1 MRFTKMHGLGNDFIV
16 IDAMKKEYFPTPDD
30 ARRLCNRRTGIGAD
44 GLMLVMPSQKADLRM
59 RLLNSDGSTAEMCG
73 NGIRCF
79 AKFAYERGMV
89 RSNPIKIETPAG
101 IKLAE
106 LTVKGGRVTAIR
118 VDMGEPLLDKKD
130 IPMKGEGVCRLET
143 IEALGREFT
152 FSAVNTGVPHMAVF
166 GEVTEEDI
174 LKFGPAL
181 ERHPL
186 FPAKVNV
193 NFINVEPDG
202 SISVR
207 TWERGC
213 GRTLACGTGS
223 CAAAAA
229 LACCLW
235 QRDGA
240 CPNQVR
246 ITVPEGRDYVPE
258 ILPHPDGSCGVL
270 KDSGDDPDITKGME
284 VVARVEILPVEG
296 EIEFCA
302 GEGVGTITQ
311 DGLKIP
317 RGQAAINPVP
327 RQMISDAVRSVYPNR
342 AARVTISIP
351 GGREIAKKTFNPRLG
366 IVGGLSILG
375 TSGVVR
381 PMSEEA
387 LKKLN

>member
-16 IDAMKKEYFPTPDD
+16 IDAMEKEYFPTPDD

-44 GLMLVMPSQKADLRM
+44 GLMLVMPSKKADLRM

-106 LTVKGGRVTAIR
+106 LTVKGGRVTAVR

-166 GEVTEEDI
+166 GEVTEEEI
-174 LKFGPAL
+174 LKYGPAL

-193 NFINVEPDG
+193 NFINCQLL
-202 SISVR
+202 S
-207 TWERGC
+207 
-213 GRTLACGTGS
+213 
-223 CAAAAA
+223 
-229 LACCLW
+229 
-235 QRDGA
+235 
-240 CPNQVR
+240 
-246 ITVPEGRDYVPE
+246 
-258 ILPHPDGSCGVL
+258 
-270 KDSGDDPDITKGME
+270 SGG
-284 VVARVEILPVEG
+284 
-296 EIEFCA
+296 A
-302 GEGVGTITQ
+302 GEVLCSPYRKYITSPQ
-311 DGLKIP
+311 KFQPFFRFLGCFIKESP
-317 RGQAAINPVP
+317 HGG
-327 RQMISDAVRSVYPNR
+327 SHGS
-342 AARVTISIP
+342 P
-351 GGREIAKKTFNPRLG
+351 G
-366 IVGGLSILG
+366 
-375 TSGVVR
+375 
-381 PMSEEA
+381 
-387 LKKLN
+387 

>member
-1 MRFTKMHGLGNDFIV
+1 MHGLGNDFIV
-16 IDAMKKEYFPTPDD
+16 IDAMEKEYFPTPND

-44 GLMLVMPSQKADLRM
+44 GLMLALPSQKADLRM

-101 IKLAE
+101 IRLVE
-106 LTVKGGRVTAIR
+106 MTIENGIVTAVR
-118 VDMGEPLLDKKD
+118 VDMGEPLFEKKD
-130 IPMKGEGVCRLET
+130 IPMKGEGICRLET

-174 LKFGPAL
+174 LKYGPAL

-213 GRTLACGTGS
+213 GRTLACGTGA
-223 CAAAAA
+223 CAAALDAYRRGYCENEVEIR
-229 LACCLW
+229 LPKGRLTV
-235 QRDGA
+235 QIDRDGSVWMSGPA
-240 CPNQVR
+240 KR
-246 ITVPEGRDYVPE
+246 IGKGEYE
-258 ILPHPDGSCGVL
+258 I
-270 KDSGDDPDITKGME
+270 
-284 VVARVEILPVEG
+284 
-296 EIEFCA
+296 
-302 GEGVGTITQ
+302 
-311 DGLKIP
+311 
-317 RGQAAINPVP
+317 
-327 RQMISDAVRSVYPNR
+327 
-342 AARVTISIP
+342 
-351 GGREIAKKTFNPRLG
+351 
-366 IVGGLSILG
+366 
-375 TSGVVR
+375 
-381 PMSEEA
+381 
-387 LKKLN
+387 

>member
-16 IDAMKKEYFPTPDD
+16 IDAMEKEYFPTPND

-44 GLMLVMPSQKADLRM
+44 GLMLALPSQKADLRM

-106 LTVKGGRVTAIR
+106 MTIENDLVTAVR
-118 VDMGEPLLDKKD
+118 VDMGEPLFEKKD
-130 IPMKGEGVCRLET
+130 IPMKGEGICRLET
-143 IEALGREFT
+143 IEALGRSFT
-152 FSAVNTGVPHMAVF
+152 ISAVNTGVPHMAVF

-174 LKFGPAL
+174 LKYGPAL

-213 GRTLACGTGS
+213 GRTLACGTGT
-223 CAAAAA
+223 CAAVAAMCA
-229 LACCLW
+229 LGVCEK
-235 QRDGA
+235 GS
-240 CPNQVR
+240 NVQVQLR
-246 ITVPEGRDYVPE
+246 G
-258 ILPHPDGSCGVL
+258 
-270 KDSGDDPDITKGME
+270 
-284 VVARVEILPVEG
+284 
-296 EIEFCA
+296 
-302 GEGVGTITQ
+302 GTLTI
-311 DGLKIP
+311 
-317 RGQAAINPVP
+317 
-327 RQMISDAVRSVYPNR
+327 
-342 AARVTISIP
+342 RVTD
-351 GGREIAKKTFNPRLG
+351 EG
-366 IVGGLSILG
+366 ILMTGPAETAYEGDVE
-375 TSGVVR
+375 V
-381 PMSEEA
+381 
-387 LKKLN
+387 

>member
-16 IDAMKKEYFPTPDD
+16 IDAMEKEYFPTPDD

-106 LTVKGGRVTAIR
+106 LTVKGGRVTAVR

-174 LKFGPAL
+174 LKYGPAL

-193 NFINVEPDG
+193 NFIKVEPDG

-223 CAAAAA
+223 CAAA
-229 LACCLW
+229 
-235 QRDGA
+235 
-240 CPNQVR
+240 V
-246 ITVPEGRDYVPE
+246 
-258 ILPHPDGSCGVL
+258 
-270 KDSGDDPDITKGME
+270 
-284 VVARVEILPVEG
+284 
-296 EIEFCA
+296 CA
-302 GEGVGTITQ
+302 SMAGFTG
-311 DGLKIP
+311 
-317 RGQAAINPVP
+317 
-327 RQMISDAVRSVYPNR
+327 RSVTVHLALGELLIEWAENGHIYMTGP
-342 AARVTISIP
+342 A
-351 GGREIAKKTFNPRLG
+351 EETFEGN
-366 IVGGLSILG
+366 I
-375 TSGVVR
+375 
-381 PMSEEA
+381 
-387 LKKLN
+387 K